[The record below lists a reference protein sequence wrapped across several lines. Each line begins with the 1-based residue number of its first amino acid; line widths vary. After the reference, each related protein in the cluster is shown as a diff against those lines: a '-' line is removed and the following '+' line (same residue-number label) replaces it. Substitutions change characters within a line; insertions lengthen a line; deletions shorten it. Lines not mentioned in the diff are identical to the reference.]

1 MPWRKRLG
9 DLAQLIEQADAT
21 YFEPDLFRINVNN
34 AIQTARTV
42 TFLIQKHKAS
52 IKDFDEWYL
61 AHVLEPFKNDRI
73 MNWLKESRNRIEKEG
88 DLEVYSE
95 CILETVFSYTD
106 EGPRI
111 SLKNEGLLFIG
122 VKRLIRRI
130 RDIFPTG
137 VFRDSAISVERR
149 WIATSL
155 RDFEITDALVYG
167 HSALLKV
174 VDSLDEY
181 IAAPRGPNQ
190 SLSKIGSRTARRV
203 YLKTDD
209 GKFYRLGS
217 RQTDRQPIDVDRLG
231 DRYDMDAIRQAFN
244 STGDLKLA
252 SDRFTELASSLLI
265 KDGYHITIGF
275 LLDEDGK
282 VIQMVQPH
290 FTDHVDKI
298 IFWREMALAAEVDT
312 NFYGIIF
319 ISEIWIR
326 FTAGFPQRRISDLP
340 IAGEGLQILAA
351 DRDTCIVRTVP
362 FVKVGDAMQSDLSKG
377 EVSTEG
383 LPNFLVPLRKAWEA
397 RLNS

>member
-61 AHVLEPFKNDRI
+61 TNVLEPFKNDRI
-73 MNWLKESRNRIEKEG
+73 MNWLKESRNRIEKED

-95 CILETVFSYTD
+95 CTLETVFSYTD

-181 IAAPRGPNQ
+181 IAAPHRPNQ
-190 SLSKIGSRTARRV
+190 SLSKIGSRAARRV

-217 RQTDRQPIDVDRLG
+217 RQTDRQPIDVNKLG
-231 DRYDMDAIRQAFN
+231 DRYDMDAIKQAFN
-244 STGDLKLA
+244 STGNLKLA

-265 KDGYHITIGF
+265 KDGISHYHR
-275 LLDEDGK
+275 L
-282 VIQMVQPH
+282 
-290 FTDHVDKI
+290 
-298 IFWREMALAAEVDT
+298 
-312 NFYGIIF
+312 
-319 ISEIWIR
+319 
-326 FTAGFPQRRISDLP
+326 
-340 IAGEGLQILAA
+340 
-351 DRDTCIVRTVP
+351 
-362 FVKVGDAMQSDLSKG
+362 
-377 EVSTEG
+377 
-383 LPNFLVPLRKAWEA
+383 PLR
-397 RLNS
+397 